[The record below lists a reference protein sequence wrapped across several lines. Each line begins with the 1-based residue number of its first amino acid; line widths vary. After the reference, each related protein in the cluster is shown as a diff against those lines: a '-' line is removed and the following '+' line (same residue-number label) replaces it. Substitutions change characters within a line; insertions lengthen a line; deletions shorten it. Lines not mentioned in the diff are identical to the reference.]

1 MDESTIVPS
10 PVKATVTAIAF
21 TDALIGYVPQQ
32 KARAPHARL

>member
-21 TDALIGYVPQQ
+21 TDALIGYVP
-32 KARAPHARL
+32 